1 MSLTGKNLRAFGLDI
16 SDSSVKVM
24 LLKKSRS
31 EIRPEAFNAVIF
43 PRGIVVKDEIKDL
56 EKLAEIVKQAIS
68 SAKPHSINVPY
79 VITSLPESKSF
90 IRIFDLPAM
99 KKSEVAAAVKWEAEQ
114 HIPLA
119 IDQVEIDWKI
129 IKESSPVGSPPKS
142 FWGGKN
148 KQEEEALPWK
158 IFMTAAPKETATPIV
173 KILKMAGLQPVAM
186 EIESISTARSCIS
199 PEWEQKNILFVDI
212 GTNRTGLTI
221 YSQGLIRFT
230 SSLALAGVDI
240 SKNIVKYTG
249 YSFTEAEK
257 AKIQFG
263 LDPGKQTPKIKQAV
277 EEILKQI
284 VAEIKNTIDYYS
296 DHTTADQN
304 RGKIDLV
311 LMCGGSARLNGLDS
325 FLIKNLSVPTQMAN
339 PWVNIYSPLAKNIPP
354 ISSADS
360 LSFTTVIGLAQ
371 RGLDFSI

>member
-24 LLKKSRS
+24 LLKKSGS

-43 PRGIVVKDEIKDL
+43 PRGIVVKDEIKDQ
-56 EKLAEIVKQAIS
+56 EKLAEIVKKAVAG
-68 SAKPHSINVPY
+68 AKPHSINIPY

-119 IDQVEIDWKI
+119 IDQVEMDWKI
-129 IKESSPVGSPPKS
+129 ITPPSEKESARKS
-142 FWGGKN
+142 FWPR
-148 KQEEEALPWK
+148 KQKKEEKDLPWK
-158 IFMTAAPKETATPIV
+158 IFMTAAPKETASPIV
-173 KILKMAGLQPVAM
+173 KVLKLAGLQPVAM
-186 EIESISTARSCIS
+186 EIESISTVRSCIS
-199 PEWEQKNILFVDI
+199 TEWAQKNILFVDI

-221 YSQGLIRFT
+221 YSQGLIKFT

-240 SKNIVKYTG
+240 SKNIVKHTG

-263 LDPGKQTPKIKQAV
+263 LDPVKQAPKIKLAI
-277 EEILKQI
+277 EEVLKQI
-284 VAEIKNTIDYYS
+284 ISETKNTIDYYS
-296 DHTTADQN
+296 NNSENEGGQ
-304 RGKIDLV
+304 IDLV
-311 LMCGGSARLNGLDS
+311 LMCGGSARLSGMDS
-325 FLIKNLSVPTQMAN
+325 FLTRHLSVPTQMAN
-339 PWVNIYSPLAKNIPP
+339 PWVNIYSAAAKNIPP
-354 ISSADS
+354 ISSSDS